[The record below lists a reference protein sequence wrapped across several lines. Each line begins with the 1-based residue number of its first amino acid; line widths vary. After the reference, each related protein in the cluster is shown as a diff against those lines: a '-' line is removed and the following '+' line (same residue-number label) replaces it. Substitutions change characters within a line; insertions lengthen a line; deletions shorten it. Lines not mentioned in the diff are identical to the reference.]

1 LSRPIQRAAE
11 APALADL
18 ASLAD
23 SRDELIW
30 SVDRGHNLLAFN
42 RAFHQTLLAKY
53 GVGVAPGMTLTK
65 LLPPASASIWSAF
78 FERTISDG
86 PFHARHPLPDGQI
99 LELSFNRI
107 VANGEIDG
115 ISVIGR
121 FFCTDA
127 RSQRLSLET
136 SAGSFADL
144 DGRLPVAFESMAATE
159 DELRRALSNDEL
171 LLYYQPQVDRGRL
184 VGAEA
189 LVRWRHS
196 TRGVLSPAEFIP
208 LAEETGLILP
218 LGSWV
223 LQSACA
229 QLAAWAGRRGFE
241 DIKIAVNICAQ
252 QAAEPNFIEEVVSAV
267 TKFGANPTNLELEI
281 TENTLVSNFEDVITK
296 MTALKSLGIRF
307 ALDDF
312 GTGYS
317 SLSYLKRLPL
327 DWLKIDKSFIR
338 DLLVDVNSGAIT
350 QTIISLGHAMGLSV
364 IAEGVE
370 IEQQRDFL
378 TVMGC
383 HAFQGYL
390 ISPPLAIDDFER
402 MVPSIPDTAEK
413 D

>member
-1 LSRPIQRAAE
+1 LSQPIQRAQQE
-11 APALADL
+11 LALSAL

-23 SRDELIW
+23 SREELIW

-42 RAFHQTLLAKY
+42 SAFQQILLAKY
-53 GVGVAPGMTLTK
+53 GVGVAPGMALTK

-78 FERTISDG
+78 FEKTISDG
-86 PFHARHPLPDGQI
+86 SFHASHTLSDGQT
-99 LELSFNRI
+99 LELSFSRI

-115 ISVIGR
+115 ISIIGR
-121 FFCTDA
+121 FISTGA
-127 RSQRLSLET
+127 GSQRLPLET
-136 SAGSFADL
+136 SAGSFAKA
-144 DGRLPVAFESMAATE
+144 DGRFPVTSEATAAMA
-159 DELRRALSNDEL
+159 DDLRRAISHDEL
-171 LLYYQPQVDRGRL
+171 LLYYQPQIDRGRL

-189 LVRWRHS
+189 LVRWRHPI
-196 TRGVLSPAEFIP
+196 RGLLSPAEFIP
-208 LAEETGLILP
+208 LAEETGLIRP

-229 QLAAWAGRRGFE
+229 QLAEWAARRGFE
-241 DIKIAVNICAQ
+241 DIKIAVNISAQ
-252 QAAEPNFIEEVVSAV
+252 HAGEPNFVEQVVSAV
-267 TKFGANPTNLELEI
+267 TRFGANPKNLELEL
-281 TENTLVSNFEDVITK
+281 TENTLVSNFEDVIAK

-327 DWLKIDKSFIR
+327 DWLKIDQSFVR

-370 IEQQRDFL
+370 FEEQRDFL
-378 TVMGC
+378 NAMGC

-390 ISPPLAIDDFER
+390 ISPPLSIDDFER
-402 MVPSIPDTAEK
+402 MVPGIPDGI
-413 D
+413 

>member
-1 LSRPIQRAAE
+1 MSQPIRRAKE
-11 APALADL
+11 EPALAYL

-23 SRDELIW
+23 SREELIW

-42 RAFHQTLLAKY
+42 CAFHQTLLATY
-53 GVGVAPGMTLTK
+53 GVGVAPGMPLTK

-78 FERTISDG
+78 FEKTISDG
-86 PFHARHPLPDGQI
+86 PFHARHSLSDGQT

-115 ISVIGR
+115 ISIIGR
-121 FFCTDA
+121 FICTGT

-136 SAGSFADL
+136 SDGSFGKL
-144 DGRLPVAFESMAATE
+144 DGRFPVAFEATAATE
-159 DELRRALSNDEL
+159 DELRRAISHDEL

-184 VGAEA
+184 IGAEA
-189 LVRWRHS
+189 LVRWRHP
-196 TRGVLSPAEFIP
+196 TRDVLAPAEFIQ

-229 QLAAWAGRRGFE
+229 QLAAWAGRRGVE
-241 DIKIAVNICAQ
+241 DIKIAVNISAQ
-252 QAAEPNFIEEVVSAV
+252 QAGGPNFVEEVVSAV
-267 TKFGANPTNLELEI
+267 TKFGANPTNLELEL
-281 TENTLVSNFEDVITK
+281 TENTLVSNFEDLITK

-370 IEQQRDFL
+370 IEAQRDFL
-378 TVMGC
+378 NVMGC

-402 MVPSIPDTAEK
+402 MVPSIPDVADK